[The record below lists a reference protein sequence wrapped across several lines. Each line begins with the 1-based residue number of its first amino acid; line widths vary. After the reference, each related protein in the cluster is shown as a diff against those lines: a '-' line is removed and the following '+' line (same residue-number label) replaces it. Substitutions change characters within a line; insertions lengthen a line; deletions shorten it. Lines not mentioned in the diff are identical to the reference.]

1 MAAHHK
7 IRGVCIHYDSSCGPE
22 GQRLTRI
29 DALGGPKPDSQLA
42 ALSEEGARK
51 TDNKYIVSVYVARR
65 TINITNSILLGSP
78 STSKDSRAGSLQ
90 QRKRSTN
97 IWKTSNTP

>member
-1 MAAHHK
+1 M
-7 IRGVCIHYDSSCGPE
+7 HYDSSCGPE

-42 ALSEEGARK
+42 AQSEEDGRK
-51 TDNKYIVSVYVARR
+51 TDNKCILSVYVAR

-78 STSKDSRAGSLQ
+78 
-90 QRKRSTN
+90 
-97 IWKTSNTP
+97 